1 MLKNYVR
8 IILTLIILSTAL
20 TFAQQQKSI
29 LDSLIQTSIQV
40 SPKIRML
47 KAKRNAAYSRIDQNS
62 NLPDPVLSLGLR
74 NIPTNSFS
82 FDQDPMTQKAI
93 GLSQMF
99 PFPGKL
105 SAIEEAAAIDTLIID
120 QEINDTENEIRQMVT
135 KQYYNLN
142 YFRRAIFY
150 AEESKKLLRDIADV
164 VSVKYSV
171 STASQQNLI
180 KVQLELTRIDE
191 KITEIISKEK
201 STLSELNAFLLRDA
215 KTDIRTELIGKI
227 KTVSLNAQELNALA
241 KTNRP
246 LLKGIQLSEQRAGL
260 KLKVAE
266 REFYPNIRLG
276 VNYSFRQELANST
289 MGKNDLLSVVLGI
302 SLPLNY
308 GGKYT
313 AKEEEAI
320 YLQQFHSEQY
330 SSALQFLDGRFGSA
344 IANLE
349 SLEERIKLFEEG
361 LLPQAVQ
368 NLNSTLASYQVNE
381 VDFIN
386 VIDAQDLLFKIETN
400 LYKLKTDY
408 LKQIADLEFLVGTSL
423 Q

>member
-1 MLKNYVR
+1 MYSIKNSIWVFLLMLFAFNNYAQVDDLDQM
-8 IILTLIILSTAL
+8 IEQAILL
-20 TFAQQQKSI
+20 
-29 LDSLIQTSIQV
+29 
-40 SPKIRML
+40 SPKIKML
-47 KAKRNAAYSRIDQNS
+47 EAKRNAAYSRIDQNS
-62 NLPDPVLSLGLR
+62 NLPDPVLILGLR

-105 SAIEEAAAIDTLIID
+105 SAIEEATAIDTLIID
-120 QEINDTENEIRQMVT
+120 QEINDTENGIRQMVT

-171 STASQQNLI
+171 STASQQNLV

-191 KITEIISKEK
+191 KIAEIVSKEK

-215 KTDIRTELIGKI
+215 KTDIKTELIGEI
-227 KTVSLNAQELNALA
+227 KTVNLNAQELNALA
-241 KTNRP
+241 RSNRP
-246 LLKGIQLSEQRAGL
+246 LLKGIRLSEDRAGL

-266 REFYPNIRLG
+266 REFYPDISLG
-276 VNYSFRQELANST
+276 VNYSFRQNLVNST
-289 MGKNDLLSVVLGI
+289 MGGTDLFTIALGI

-313 AKEEEAI
+313 AKEQEAI
-320 YLQQFHSEQY
+320 SLQEFHSEQY

-344 IANLE
+344 IADLE

-408 LKQIADLEFLVGTSL
+408 LKLIADLEFLVGTSL

>member
-1 MLKNYVR
+1 MLKNPVKITFILV
-8 IILTLIILSTAL
+8 IIFTVL
-20 TFAQQQKSI
+20 TFAQQQNSI
-29 LDSLIQTSIQV
+29 LDSLVQTSIKV
-40 SPKIRML
+40 NPKLKML
-47 KAKRNAAYSRIDQNS
+47 KAKRNAAYSRIDQKS

-105 SAIEEAAAIDTLIID
+105 SAIADAAAIDTLIID
-120 QEINDTENEIRQMVT
+120 QEINDTGNEIRQMVT
-135 KQYYNLN
+135 KKYYNLN

-150 AEESKKLLRDIADV
+150 AKESKKLLKDIADV

-191 KITEIISKEK
+191 KIADLVSKER
-201 STLSELNAFLLRDA
+201 STLSELNAFLLRDTG
-215 KTDIRTELIGKI
+215 TDIRTELIGEI
-227 KTVSLNAQELNALA
+227 KTVDLNAQELNALA
-241 KTNRP
+241 KNNRP
-246 LLKGIQLSEQRAGL
+246 FLKGIQLSEQRAGL

-266 REFYPNIRLG
+266 REFYPNINLG
-276 VNYSFRQELANST
+276 VNYSFRQELANSP

-320 YLQQFHSEQY
+320 YLQQLYSEQY

-344 IANLE
+344 IADLE

-408 LKQIADLEFLVGTSL
+408 LKQVADLEFLVGTSL

>member
-1 MLKNYVR
+1 MLKKYVR
-8 IILTLIILSTAL
+8 IILTIVISSTVI

-29 LDSLIQTSIQV
+29 LDSLIQTSIQI

-82 FDQDPMTQKAI
+82 FDQDPMTQTAI

-120 QEINDTENEIRQMVT
+120 QEIYDTENGIRQMVT

-142 YFRRAIFY
+142 YFRRAVFY
-150 AEESKKLLRDIADV
+150 AEESKKLLKDIADV

-171 STASQQNLI
+171 STASQQNLVM
-180 KVQLELTRIDE
+180 VQLAITKTSE
-191 KITEIISKEK
+191 KIDDLKGKEK
-201 STLSELNAFLLRDA
+201 SALAELNAFLLRDA
-215 KTDIRTELIGKI
+215 NMNIKTELIDEI
-227 KTVSLNAQELNALA
+227 KTVDTNVYDLDALA
-241 KTNRP
+241 KSNRP
-246 LLKGIQLSEQRAGL
+246 YLKGIQLSEERAGL

-276 VNYSFRQELANST
+276 VNYSFRQDLVNST
-289 MGKNDLLSVVLGI
+289 MGGTDLFTVALGI

-308 GGKYT
+308 GGKYS
-313 AKEEEAI
+313 AKEQEAI

-344 IANLE
+344 LADLE

-386 VIDAQDLLFKIETN
+386 VIDAQDQLFKIETN

>member
-1 MLKNYVR
+1 MYSIKNSIWVFLLMLFAFNNYAQVDDLDQM
-8 IILTLIILSTAL
+8 IEQAILL
-20 TFAQQQKSI
+20 
-29 LDSLIQTSIQV
+29 
-40 SPKIRML
+40 SPKIKML
-47 KAKRNAAYSRIDQNS
+47 EAKRNAAYSRIDQNS
-62 NLPDPVLSLGLR
+62 NLPDPVLILGLR

-105 SAIEEAAAIDTLIID
+105 SAIEEATAIDTLIID
-120 QEINDTENEIRQMVT
+120 QEINDTENGIRQMVT

-171 STASQQNLI
+171 STASQQNLV

-191 KITEIISKEK
+191 KIAEIVSKEK

-215 KTDIRTELIGKI
+215 KTDIKTELIGEI
-227 KTVSLNAQELNALA
+227 KTVNLNAQELNALA
-241 KTNRP
+241 RSNRP
-246 LLKGIQLSEQRAGL
+246 LLKGIRLSEDRAGL

-266 REFYPNIRLG
+266 REFYPDISLG
-276 VNYSFRQELANST
+276 VNYSFRQNLVNST
-289 MGKNDLLSVVLGI
+289 MGGTDLFTIALGI

-313 AKEEEAI
+313 AKEQEAI
-320 YLQQFHSEQY
+320 SLQEFHSEQY

-344 IANLE
+344 IADLE

-361 LLPQAVQ
+361 LLPQAAQ
-368 NLNSTLASYQVNE
+368 NLNSTLAGYQVNE

-408 LKQIADLEFLVGTSL
+408 LKLIADLEFLVGTNL

>member
-1 MLKNYVR
+1 MLKNLVKM
-8 IILTLIILSTAL
+8 TLMLVILSSMF
-20 TFAQQQKSI
+20 TFAQQQNSI
-29 LDSLIQTSIQV
+29 LDSLIQTSIELN
-40 SPKIRML
+40 PKLRML
-47 KAKRNAAYSRIDQNS
+47 KAKRDAAYSRIEQNS

-74 NIPTNSFS
+74 NVPTNSFS

-120 QEINDTENEIRQMVT
+120 QEIYDTENEIRQMVT

-142 YFRRAIFY
+142 YFRRAVFY
-150 AEESKKLLRDIADV
+150 AKESKKLLKDIADV

-171 STASQQNLI
+171 STASQQNLVKI
-180 KVQLELTRIDE
+180 QLELTRIDE
-191 KITEIISKEK
+191 KIADLISKEK
-201 STLSELNAFLLRDA
+201 STLSELNAFLLRDTE
-215 KTDIRTELIGKI
+215 TDIETELIGKV
-227 KTVSLNAQELNALA
+227 KTVKLNVQELDALA
-241 KTNRP
+241 KNNRP
-246 LLKGIQLSEQRAGL
+246 FLKGIQLSEQRAGL

-266 REFYPNIRLG
+266 REFYPNISLG
-276 VNYSFRQELANST
+276 VNYSFREELANSPA
-289 MGKNDLLSVVLGI
+289 GKNDLLSVVLGI

-313 AKEEEAI
+313 AKEEEAM
-320 YLQQFHSEQY
+320 YLQKFHSEQY

-344 IANLE
+344 IADLE

-386 VIDAQDLLFKIETN
+386 VIDAQDQLFKIETN

>member
-1 MLKNYVR
+1 MLKNPVK
-8 IILTLIILSTAL
+8 ITFILVIFFTVL
-20 TFAQQQKSI
+20 TFAQQQNSI
-29 LDSLIQTSIQV
+29 LDSLIQTSIKV
-40 SPKIRML
+40 NPKLKML
-47 KAKRNAAYSRIDQNS
+47 KAKRNAAYSRIDQKS

-105 SAIEEAAAIDTLIID
+105 SAIADAAAIDTLIID

-135 KQYYNLN
+135 KKYYNLN

-150 AEESKKLLRDIADV
+150 AKESKKLLKDIADV

-191 KITEIISKEK
+191 KIADLVSKER
-201 STLSELNAFLLRDA
+201 STLSELNAFLLRDTG
-215 KTDIRTELIGKI
+215 TDIRTELIGEI
-227 KTVSLNAQELNALA
+227 KTVNLNAQELNALA
-241 KTNRP
+241 KNNRP
-246 LLKGIQLSEQRAGL
+246 FLKGIQLSEQRAGL

-266 REFYPNIRLG
+266 REFYPNINLG
-276 VNYSFRQELANST
+276 VNYSFRQELANSP

-320 YLQQFHSEQY
+320 YMRQLYSEQY

-344 IANLE
+344 IADLE

-408 LKQIADLEFLVGTSL
+408 LKQVADLEFLVGTSL

>member
-1 MLKNYVR
+1 MYSIKNSIWVFLLMLFAFNNYAQVDDLDQM
-8 IILTLIILSTAL
+8 IEQAILL
-20 TFAQQQKSI
+20 
-29 LDSLIQTSIQV
+29 
-40 SPKIRML
+40 SPKIKML
-47 KAKRNAAYSRIDQNS
+47 EAKRNTAYSRIDQNS
-62 NLPDPVLSLGLR
+62 NLPDPVLILGLR

-105 SAIEEAAAIDTLIID
+105 SAIEEATAIDTLIID
-120 QEINDTENEIRQMVT
+120 QEINDTENGIRQMVT

-171 STASQQNLI
+171 STASQQNLV

-191 KITEIISKEK
+191 KIAEIVSKEK

-215 KTDIRTELIGKI
+215 KTDIKTELIGEI
-227 KTVSLNAQELNALA
+227 KTVNLNAQELNALA
-241 KTNRP
+241 RSNRP
-246 LLKGIQLSEQRAGL
+246 LLKGIRLSEDRAGL

-266 REFYPNIRLG
+266 REFYPDISLG
-276 VNYSFRQELANST
+276 VNYSFRQNLVNST
-289 MGKNDLLSVVLGI
+289 MGGTDLFTIALGI

-313 AKEEEAI
+313 AKEQEAI
-320 YLQQFHSEQY
+320 SLQEFHSEQY

-344 IANLE
+344 IADLE

-361 LLPQAVQ
+361 LLPQAAQ
-368 NLNSTLASYQVNE
+368 NLNSTLAGYQVNE

-408 LKQIADLEFLVGTSL
+408 LKLIADLEFLVGTSL

>member
-1 MLKNYVR
+1 MYSIKNSIWVFLLMLFAFNNYAQVDDLDQM
-8 IILTLIILSTAL
+8 IEQVILL
-20 TFAQQQKSI
+20 
-29 LDSLIQTSIQV
+29 
-40 SPKIRML
+40 SPKIKML
-47 KAKRNAAYSRIDQNS
+47 EAKRNAAYSRIDQNS
-62 NLPDPVLSLGLR
+62 NLPDPVLILGLR

-105 SAIEEAAAIDTLIID
+105 SAIEEATAIDTLIID
-120 QEINDTENEIRQMVT
+120 QEINDTENGIRQMVT

-171 STASQQNLI
+171 STASQQNLV

-191 KITEIISKEK
+191 KIAEIVSKEK

-215 KTDIRTELIGKI
+215 KTDIKTELIGEI
-227 KTVSLNAQELNALA
+227 KTVNLNAQELNALA
-241 KTNRP
+241 RSNRP
-246 LLKGIQLSEQRAGL
+246 LLKGIRLSEDRAGL

-266 REFYPNIRLG
+266 REFYPDISLG
-276 VNYSFRQELANST
+276 VNYSFRQNLVNST
-289 MGKNDLLSVVLGI
+289 MGGTDLFTIALGI

-313 AKEEEAI
+313 AKEQEAI
-320 YLQQFHSEQY
+320 SLQEFHSEQY

-344 IANLE
+344 IADLE

-361 LLPQAVQ
+361 LLPQAAQ
-368 NLNSTLASYQVNE
+368 NLNSTLAGYQVNE

-408 LKQIADLEFLVGTSL
+408 LKLIADLEFLVGTSL

>member
-1 MLKNYVR
+1 MYSIKNSIYVFLF
-8 IILTLIILSTAL
+8 IVFAFNNYALVDGLDQMIEQAILL
-20 TFAQQQKSI
+20 
-29 LDSLIQTSIQV
+29 
-40 SPKIRML
+40 SPKIKML
-47 KAKRNAAYSRIDQNS
+47 EAKRNAAYSRIDQNS
-62 NLPDPVLSLGLR
+62 NLPDPVLILGLR

-105 SAIEEAAAIDTLIID
+105 SAIEDAAAIDTLIID

-135 KQYYNLN
+135 KKYYNLS

-150 AEESKKLLRDIADV
+150 AGESKKLLKDIADV
-164 VSVKYSV
+164 VSVKYTV
-171 STASQQNLI
+171 STASQQNLV
-180 KVQLELTRIDE
+180 KVQLEITKISE
-191 KITEIISKEK
+191 KINDLQGKEK
-201 STLSELNAFLLRDA
+201 STLAELNAFLLRDA
-215 KTDIRTELIGKI
+215 SINIKTELIDEI
-227 KTVSLNAQELNALA
+227 KTVDLNVHELDALA
-241 KTNRP
+241 RSNRP
-246 LLKGIQLSEQRAGL
+246 FLKGIELSEKRAGL

-266 REFYPNIRLG
+266 REFYPNISLG
-276 VNYSFRQELANST
+276 VNYSFRQNLVNST
-289 MGKNDLLSVVLGI
+289 MGGTDLFTIALGI

-313 AKEEEAI
+313 AKEQEAI
-320 YLQQFHSEQY
+320 SLQEFHSEQY
-330 SSALQFLDGRFGSA
+330 SSVIQFLDGRFGSA
-344 IANLE
+344 IADLE

-361 LLPQAVQ
+361 LLPQAGQ

-386 VIDAQDLLFKIETN
+386 VIDAQDQLFKIETN

>member
-1 MLKNYVR
+1 MYSIKNSIWVFLLMLFAFNNYAQVDDLDQM
-8 IILTLIILSTAL
+8 IEQAILL
-20 TFAQQQKSI
+20 
-29 LDSLIQTSIQV
+29 
-40 SPKIRML
+40 SPKIKML
-47 KAKRNAAYSRIDQNS
+47 EAKRNAAYSRIDQNS
-62 NLPDPVLSLGLR
+62 NLPDPVLILGLR

-105 SAIEEAAAIDTLIID
+105 SAIEEATAIDTLIID
-120 QEINDTENEIRQMVT
+120 QEINDTENGIRQMVT

-171 STASQQNLI
+171 STASQQNLV

-191 KITEIISKEK
+191 KIAEIVSKEK

-215 KTDIRTELIGKI
+215 KTDIKTELIGEI
-227 KTVSLNAQELNALA
+227 KTVNLNAQELNALA
-241 KTNRP
+241 RSNRP
-246 LLKGIQLSEQRAGL
+246 LLKGIRLSEDRAGL

-266 REFYPNIRLG
+266 REFYPDISLG
-276 VNYSFRQELANST
+276 VNYSFRQNLVNST
-289 MGKNDLLSVVLGI
+289 MGGTDLFTIAVGI

-313 AKEEEAI
+313 AKEQEAI
-320 YLQQFHSEQY
+320 SLQEFHSEQY

-344 IANLE
+344 IADLE

-361 LLPQAVQ
+361 LLPQAGQ
-368 NLNSTLASYQVNE
+368 NLNSTLAGYQVNA

-408 LKQIADLEFLVGTSL
+408 LKLIADLEFLVGTSL

>member
-1 MLKNYVR
+1 MYSIKN
-8 IILTLIILSTAL
+8 
-20 TFAQQQKSI
+20 SI
-29 LDSLIQTSIQV
+29 LVFLLILFAFNNYAQV
-40 SPKIRML
+40 DGLDQMIEQAILLSPKIKML
-47 KAKRNAAYSRIDQNS
+47 EAKRNAAYSRIDQNS
-62 NLPDPVLSLGLR
+62 NLPDPVLILGLR

-105 SAIEEAAAIDTLIID
+105 SAIEDAAAIDTLIID

-135 KQYYNLN
+135 KKYYNLS

-150 AEESKKLLRDIADV
+150 AGESKKLLKDIADV
-164 VSVKYSV
+164 VSVKYTV
-171 STASQQNLI
+171 STASQQNLVM
-180 KVQLELTRIDE
+180 VQLEITKISE
-191 KITEIISKEK
+191 KINDLQGKEK
-201 STLSELNAFLLRDA
+201 STLAELNAFLLRDA
-215 KTDIRTELIGKI
+215 SINIKTELIDEI
-227 KTVSLNAQELNALA
+227 KTVDLNVHELDALA
-241 KTNRP
+241 RSNRP
-246 LLKGIQLSEQRAGL
+246 FLKGIELSEKRAGL

-266 REFYPNIRLG
+266 REFYPNISLG
-276 VNYSFRQELANST
+276 VNYSFRQNLVNST
-289 MGKNDLLSVVLGI
+289 MGGTDLFTIALGI

-313 AKEEEAI
+313 AKEQEVI
-320 YLQQFHSEQY
+320 SLQEFHSEQY
-330 SSALQFLDGRFGSA
+330 SSAIQFLDGRFGSA

-361 LLPQAVQ
+361 LLPQAGQ

-386 VIDAQDLLFKIETN
+386 VIDSQDQLFKIETN

>member
-1 MLKNYVR
+1 MYSIKNSIWVFLLMLFAFNNYAQVDDLDQM
-8 IILTLIILSTAL
+8 IEQAILL
-20 TFAQQQKSI
+20 
-29 LDSLIQTSIQV
+29 
-40 SPKIRML
+40 SPKIKML
-47 KAKRNAAYSRIDQNS
+47 EAKRNAAYSRIDQNS
-62 NLPDPVLSLGLR
+62 NLPDPVLILGLR

-105 SAIEEAAAIDTLIID
+105 SAIEDAAAIDTLIID

-135 KQYYNLN
+135 KKYYNLS

-150 AEESKKLLRDIADV
+150 AGESKKLLKDIADV
-164 VSVKYSV
+164 VSVKYTV
-171 STASQQNLI
+171 STASQQNLV
-180 KVQLELTRIDE
+180 KVQLEITKISE
-191 KITEIISKEK
+191 KINDLQGKEK
-201 STLSELNAFLLRDA
+201 STLAELNAFLLRDA
-215 KTDIRTELIGKI
+215 SINIKTELIDEI
-227 KTVSLNAQELNALA
+227 KTVDLNVHELDALA
-241 KTNRP
+241 RSNRP
-246 LLKGIQLSEQRAGL
+246 FLKGIELSEKRAGL

-266 REFYPNIRLG
+266 REFYPNISLG
-276 VNYSFRQELANST
+276 VNYSFRQNLVNST
-289 MGKNDLLSVVLGI
+289 MGGTDLFTIALGI

-313 AKEEEAI
+313 AKEQEVI
-320 YLQQFHSEQY
+320 SLQEFHSEQY

-344 IANLE
+344 IADLE

-361 LLPQAVQ
+361 LLPQATQ

-386 VIDAQDLLFKIETN
+386 VIDAQDQLFKIETN

>member
-1 MLKNYVR
+1 MARSGEK
-8 IILTLIILSTAL
+8 
-20 TFAQQQKSI
+20 
-29 LDSLIQTSIQV
+29 
-40 SPKIRML
+40 
-47 KAKRNAAYSRIDQNS
+47 
-62 NLPDPVLSLGLR
+62 
-74 NIPTNSFS
+74 
-82 FDQDPMTQKAI
+82 
-93 GLSQMF
+93 
-99 PFPGKL
+99 
-105 SAIEEAAAIDTLIID
+105 
-120 QEINDTENEIRQMVT
+120 
-135 KQYYNLN
+135 
-142 YFRRAIFY
+142 
-150 AEESKKLLRDIADV
+150 IADIV
-164 VSVKYSV
+164 
-171 STASQQNLI
+171 
-180 KVQLELTRIDE
+180 
-191 KITEIISKEK
+191 SKEK
-201 STLSELNAFLLRDA
+201 STLSELNAFLLRDVE
-215 KTDIRTELIGKI
+215 TDIKTELIGKI
-227 KTVSLNAQELNALA
+227 KTVDLNVHELDALA
-241 KTNRP
+241 KNNRP
-246 LLKGIQLSEQRAGL
+246 LLKGIQLSEERAGL

-276 VNYSFRQELANST
+276 VNYSFRQDLVNSS
-289 MGKNDLLSVVLGI
+289 MGGTDLFTVALGI

-308 GGKYT
+308 GGKYS

-344 IANLE
+344 IADLE

-381 VDFIN
+381 IDFIN

>member
-1 MLKNYVR
+1 MLKNPVK
-8 IILTLIILSTAL
+8 ITFFLVIFFTVL
-20 TFAQQQKSI
+20 TFAQQQNSI
-29 LDSLIQTSIQV
+29 LDSLIQTSIELN
-40 SPKIRML
+40 PKLKML
-47 KAKRNAAYSRIDQNS
+47 KAKRNVAYSRINQNS

-105 SAIEEAAAIDTLIID
+105 SAIEDAAAIDTLIID

-135 KQYYNLN
+135 KKYYNLN

-150 AEESKKLLRDIADV
+150 AKESKKLLKDIADV

-191 KITEIISKEK
+191 KISDLVSKEK

-215 KTDIRTELIGKI
+215 GTDIQTELIGKI
-227 KTVSLNAQELNALA
+227 KTVNLNARELNALA
-241 KTNRP
+241 KSNRP

-276 VNYSFRQELANST
+276 VNYSFRQELANSP

-344 IANLE
+344 IADLE

-386 VIDAQDLLFKIETN
+386 VIDAQSLLFKIETS

-423 Q
+423 K

>member
-1 MLKNYVR
+1 MYSIKNSIWVFLL
-8 IILTLIILSTAL
+8 ILFAFNNYAQVDDLDQMIGQAILL
-20 TFAQQQKSI
+20 
-29 LDSLIQTSIQV
+29 
-40 SPKIRML
+40 SPKIKML
-47 KAKRNAAYSRIDQNS
+47 KAKRNVAYNRIEQNS
-62 NLPDPVLSLGLR
+62 NLPDPVLTLGVL
-74 NIPTNSFS
+74 NLPTNSFS
-82 FDQDPMTQKAI
+82 FDQDPMTKKSI
-93 GLSQMF
+93 GLLQSF

-105 SAIEEAAAIDTLIID
+105 SAIEEATAIDTLIID

-135 KQYYNLN
+135 KKYYNLN

-150 AEESKKLLRDIADV
+150 AVESEKLLKDIADV
-164 VSVKYSV
+164 VSVKYTV
-171 STASQQNLI
+171 STASQQNLVM
-180 KVQLELTRIDE
+180 VQLEITKISE
-191 KITEIISKEK
+191 KIDNLQGKEK
-201 STLSELNAFLLRDA
+201 STLAELNAFLLRDA
-215 KTDIRTELIGKI
+215 SMNIKTELIDEI
-227 KTVSLNAQELNALA
+227 KTVDLNVHELDALA
-241 KTNRP
+241 RSNRP
-246 LLKGIQLSEQRAGL
+246 FLKGIELTEKRAGL

-266 REFYPNIRLG
+266 REFYPNISLG

-313 AKEEEAI
+313 AKEQEAI
-320 YLQQFHSEQY
+320 SLQEFHSEQY
-330 SSALQFLDGRFGSA
+330 SSAIQFLDGRFGSA
-344 IANLE
+344 IADLE

-361 LLPQAVQ
+361 LLPQATQ
-368 NLNSTLASYQVNE
+368 NLNSTLAGYQVNE

-386 VIDAQDLLFKIETN
+386 VIDAQDQLFKIETN

>member
-1 MLKNYVR
+1 MFKNYMR
-8 IILTLIILSTAL
+8 LILTLIISSTVL
-20 TFAQQQKSI
+20 TFAQQQNST

-40 SPKIRML
+40 SPKLRML

-82 FDQDPMTQKAI
+82 FDQDPMTQTAI

-120 QEINDTENEIRQMVT
+120 QEIYDTENGIRQMVT

-142 YFRRAIFY
+142 YFRRAVFY
-150 AEESKKLLRDIADV
+150 AEESKKLLKDIADV

-171 STASQQNLI
+171 STASQQNLVM
-180 KVQLELTRIDE
+180 VQLAITKTSE
-191 KITEIISKEK
+191 KIDDLKGKEK
-201 STLSELNAFLLRDA
+201 SALAELNAFLLRDA
-215 KTDIRTELIGKI
+215 NMNIKTELIDEI
-227 KTVSLNAQELNALA
+227 KTVDTNVYDLDALA
-241 KTNRP
+241 KSNRP
-246 LLKGIQLSEQRAGL
+246 YLKGIQLSEERAGL

-276 VNYSFRQELANST
+276 VNYSFRQDLVNST
-289 MGKNDLLSVVLGI
+289 MGGTDLFTVALGI

-308 GGKYT
+308 GGKYS

-330 SSALQFLDGRFGSA
+330 SSALQFLNGRFGSA
-344 IANLE
+344 LADLE

-386 VIDAQDLLFKIETN
+386 VIDAQDQLFKIETN

>member
-1 MLKNYVR
+1 MYSIKNSIWVFLLMLFAFNNYAQVDDLDQM
-8 IILTLIILSTAL
+8 IEQAILL
-20 TFAQQQKSI
+20 
-29 LDSLIQTSIQV
+29 
-40 SPKIRML
+40 SPKIKML
-47 KAKRNAAYSRIDQNS
+47 EAKRNAAYSRIDQNS
-62 NLPDPVLSLGLR
+62 NLPDPVLILGLR

-105 SAIEEAAAIDTLIID
+105 SAIEEATAIDTLIID
-120 QEINDTENEIRQMVT
+120 QEINDTENGIRQMVT

-171 STASQQNLI
+171 STASQQNLV

-191 KITEIISKEK
+191 KIAEIVSKEK

-215 KTDIRTELIGKI
+215 KTDIKTELIGEI
-227 KTVSLNAQELNALA
+227 KTVNLNAQELNALA
-241 KTNRP
+241 RSNRP
-246 LLKGIQLSEQRAGL
+246 LLKGIRLSEDRAGL

-266 REFYPNIRLG
+266 REFYPDISLG
-276 VNYSFRQELANST
+276 VNYSFRQNLVNST
-289 MGKNDLLSVVLGI
+289 MGGTDLFTIALGI

-313 AKEEEAI
+313 AKEQEAI
-320 YLQQFHSEQY
+320 SLQEFHSEQY

-344 IANLE
+344 IADLE

-361 LLPQAVQ
+361 LLPQAAQ
-368 NLNSTLASYQVNE
+368 NLNSTLAGYQVNE

-408 LKQIADLEFLVGTSL
+408 LKLIADLEFLVGTSL

>member
-1 MLKNYVR
+1 MLFAFNNYAQVDDLDQM
-8 IILTLIILSTAL
+8 IEQAILL
-20 TFAQQQKSI
+20 
-29 LDSLIQTSIQV
+29 
-40 SPKIRML
+40 SPKIKML
-47 KAKRNAAYSRIDQNS
+47 EAKRNAAYSRIDQNS
-62 NLPDPVLSLGLR
+62 NLPDPVLILGLR

-105 SAIEEAAAIDTLIID
+105 SAIEEATAIDTLIID
-120 QEINDTENEIRQMVT
+120 QEINDTENGIRQMVT

-171 STASQQNLI
+171 STASQQNLV

-191 KITEIISKEK
+191 KIAEIVSKEK

-215 KTDIRTELIGKI
+215 KTDIKTELIGEI
-227 KTVSLNAQELNALA
+227 KTVNLNAQELNALA
-241 KTNRP
+241 RSNRP
-246 LLKGIQLSEQRAGL
+246 LLKGIRLSEDRAGL

-266 REFYPNIRLG
+266 REFYPDISLG
-276 VNYSFRQELANST
+276 VNYSFRQNLVNST
-289 MGKNDLLSVVLGI
+289 MGGTDLFTIALGI

-313 AKEEEAI
+313 AKEQEAI
-320 YLQQFHSEQY
+320 SLQEFHSEQY

-344 IANLE
+344 IADLE

-361 LLPQAVQ
+361 LLPQAAQ
-368 NLNSTLASYQVNE
+368 NLNSTLAGYQVNE

-408 LKQIADLEFLVGTSL
+408 LKLIADLEFLVGTSL

>member
-1 MLKNYVR
+1 M
-8 IILTLIILSTAL
+8 
-20 TFAQQQKSI
+20 
-29 LDSLIQTSIQV
+29 
-40 SPKIRML
+40 
-47 KAKRNAAYSRIDQNS
+47 
-62 NLPDPVLSLGLR
+62 
-74 NIPTNSFS
+74 
-82 FDQDPMTQKAI
+82 
-93 GLSQMF
+93 
-99 PFPGKL
+99 
-105 SAIEEAAAIDTLIID
+105 
-120 QEINDTENEIRQMVT
+120 
-135 KQYYNLN
+135 
-142 YFRRAIFY
+142 
-150 AEESKKLLRDIADV
+150 
-164 VSVKYSV
+164 
-171 STASQQNLI
+171 
-180 KVQLELTRIDE
+180 
-191 KITEIISKEK
+191 
-201 STLSELNAFLLRDA
+201 
-215 KTDIRTELIGKI
+215 
-227 KTVSLNAQELNALA
+227 NAQELNALA

-246 LLKGIQLSEQRAGL
+246 ILKGIQLSEQRAGL

-361 LLPQAVQ
+361 LLPQAGQ
-368 NLNSTLASYQVNE
+368 NLNSTLAGYQVNA

-408 LKQIADLEFLVGTSL
+408 LKLIADLEFLVGTSL